1 MKFKKILKL
10 LYFSGKAAA
19 AAVLVFSLTL
29 QTPVSALAEPVSASS
44 TGSGSVSG
52 SNTVS
57 GSAISG
63 SDSASGSSSGG
74 TDTPT
79 DTPSPEPTVTPEPS
93 SDPTQT
99 PTETPAITATPTPE
113 STASSS
119 SEKTGADSSS
129 SDKNNSA
136 DSEKKPAS
144 DDTPSEEALEEA
156 PGSLYKDNASLIA
169 AQHIVSDTLE
179 NQSIRFWK
187 VDKDPRFAKDFV
199 NFKESMD
206 DSSKTVASLWKGGT
220 VYVLSVEK
228 DGWLYVESGDGR
240 GFIRE
245 DTVTTKE
252 ESADVV
258 KSYREKLE
266 SASMSGIR
274 LTAGADR
281 HAVRSVE
288 DFYFYAAADVPAGE
302 NAAYY
307 YLLATVKDVV
317 IPKSYALCTAAD
329 VGIREGKSSDARLVG
344 LAGKNALLYIIA
356 DADDEYV
363 YVESG
368 DVRGFINRKYLHTGD
383 DVNSQIADKGETS
396 FASAVQKVSPSENGA
411 LHYTMA
417 SVREGNQLNPVRKQI
432 VKEAAKYLGHP
443 YVWGGTSLTNGADCS
458 GFVQSLFAKF
468 GYSLP
473 RVAEAQSQSGT
484 QIPVADAEPG
494 DLIFYARN
502 GYVYHVAL
510 YIGDGKTI
518 EAYGT
523 AYGIIQYTVAQ
534 NPDAVWACRILPD

>member
-1 MKFKKILKL
+1 MKFKQILKL

-63 SDSASGSSSGG
+63 SDSASGS
-74 TDTPT
+74 
-79 DTPSPEPTVTPEPS
+79 EPTVTPEPS

-206 DSSKTVASLWKGGT
+206 DSSKTRSWNP
-220 VYVLSVEK
+220 
-228 DGWLYVESGDGR
+228 
-240 GFIRE
+240 
-245 DTVTTKE
+245 
-252 ESADVV
+252 
-258 KSYREKLE
+258 
-266 SASMSGIR
+266 R
-274 LTAGADR
+274 L
-281 HAVRSVE
+281 
-288 DFYFYAAADVPAGE
+288 
-302 NAAYY
+302 
-307 YLLATVKDVV
+307 
-317 IPKSYALCTAAD
+317 
-329 VGIREGKSSDARLVG
+329 
-344 LAGKNALLYIIA
+344 
-356 DADDEYV
+356 
-363 YVESG
+363 
-368 DVRGFINRKYLHTGD
+368 
-383 DVNSQIADKGETS
+383 
-396 FASAVQKVSPSENGA
+396 
-411 LHYTMA
+411 
-417 SVREGNQLNPVRKQI
+417 
-432 VKEAAKYLGHP
+432 
-443 YVWGGTSLTNGADCS
+443 
-458 GFVQSLFAKF
+458 
-468 GYSLP
+468 
-473 RVAEAQSQSGT
+473 
-484 QIPVADAEPG
+484 
-494 DLIFYARN
+494 
-502 GYVYHVAL
+502 
-510 YIGDGKTI
+510 
-518 EAYGT
+518 
-523 AYGIIQYTVAQ
+523 
-534 NPDAVWACRILPD
+534 

>member
-1 MKFKKILKL
+1 MKFKKILNL
-10 LYFSGKAAA
+10 LYCSGRAVA
-19 AAVLVFSLTL
+19 AAVLAFSLTL
-29 QTPVSALAEPVSASS
+29 QTPALALAEPVSASS
-44 TGSGSVSG
+44 TGSGA
-52 SNTVS
+52 VS

-63 SDSASGSSSGG
+63 SDSSSGSTSAG

-119 SEKTGADSSS
+119 SEKTGANSS

-245 DTVTTKE
+245 DAVTTKE

-258 KSYREKLE
+258 KSYRKKLE

-317 IPKSYALCTAAD
+317 IPKTYALCTAAD

-383 DVNSQIADKGETS
+383 DVNSQVADKGETS

-411 LHYTMA
+411 LHYTMT
-417 SVREGNQLNPVRKQI
+417 SVQEGNQLNPVRKQI
-432 VKEAAKYLGHP
+432 VEEAAKYLGHP

-484 QIPVADAEPG
+484 QIPVADALPG
-494 DLIFYARN
+494 DLVFYARN

>member
-1 MKFKKILKL
+1 MKFKKILNL
-10 LYFSGKAAA
+10 LYCSGRAVA
-19 AAVLVFSLTL
+19 AAVLAFSLTL
-29 QTPVSALAEPVSASS
+29 QTPALALAEPVSASS
-44 TGSGSVSG
+44 TGSGA
-52 SNTVS
+52 VS

-63 SDSASGSSSGG
+63 SDSSSGSTSAG

-245 DTVTTKE
+245 DAVTTKE

-258 KSYREKLE
+258 KSYRKKLE

-317 IPKSYALCTAAD
+317 IPKTYALCTAAD

-383 DVNSQIADKGETS
+383 DVNSQVADKGETS

-411 LHYTMA
+411 LHYTMT
-417 SVREGNQLNPVRKQI
+417 SVQEGNQLNPVRKQI
-432 VKEAAKYLGHP
+432 VEEAAKYLGHP

-484 QIPVADAEPG
+484 QIPVADALPG
-494 DLIFYARN
+494 DLVFYARN

>member
-1 MKFKKILKL
+1 MKFKKILNL
-10 LYFSGKAAA
+10 LYCSGRAVA
-19 AAVLVFSLTL
+19 AAVLAFSLTL
-29 QTPVSALAEPVSASS
+29 QTPALALAEPVSASS
-44 TGSGSVSG
+44 TGSGA
-52 SNTVS
+52 VS

-63 SDSASGSSSGG
+63 SDSSSGSTSAG

-199 NFKESMD
+199 SFKESVD

-245 DTVTTKE
+245 DAVTTKE

-258 KSYREKLE
+258 KSYRKKLE

-317 IPKSYALCTAAD
+317 IPKTYALCTAAD

-383 DVNSQIADKGETS
+383 DVNSQVADKGETS

-411 LHYTMA
+411 LHYTMT
-417 SVREGNQLNPVRKQI
+417 SVQEGNQLNPVRKQI
-432 VKEAAKYLGHP
+432 VEEAAKYLGHP

-484 QIPVADAEPG
+484 QIPVADALPG
-494 DLIFYARN
+494 DLVFYARN